1 MRTLKIAIADDEA
14 LFRKGLRMILSNH
27 RHINILFEA
36 ENGAD
41 LLRQLKSTHTL
52 PDILLLDLK
61 MPETN
66 GIEVAKAMQASYP
79 DIKIVVL
86 STYFNQAFVI
96 NLLEYGVAAYL
107 PKDSEP
113 NLLIR
118 TIDCVAEKGFHY
130 SDEVLRIIQENM
142 TKKSRP
148 KMQMPFN
155 IKLTSREKEILQL
168 ICNEYTTPEIA
179 KMLFLSP
186 RTVNGHRNNLLA
198 KLGCKNTAGLV
209 ALAVQQNLVQIDPKQ
224 AMG

>member
-1 MRTLKIAIADDEA
+1 MRTLNIALADDEA
-14 LFRKGLRMILSNH
+14 LFRKGLRLILSNYPH
-27 RHINILFEA
+27 FQILFEA
-36 ENGAD
+36 ENGTD
-41 LLRQLKSTHTL
+41 LLQQLQSTPTL

-66 GIEVAKAMQASYP
+66 GIEVAKIMQREYP
-79 DIKIVVL
+79 TVKIIVL
-86 STYFNQAFVI
+86 STYFNQAFVV
-96 NLLEYGVAAYL
+96 NLLEYGIAAYL
-107 PKDSEP
+107 SKDSEP
-113 NLLIR
+113 DSLVT
-118 TIDCVAEKGFHY
+118 TINEVAEKGFHY
-130 SDEVLRIIQENM
+130 SNKVMQIIRQNM
-142 TKKSRP
+142 TQKSRP

-209 ALAVQQNLVQIDPKQ
+209 ALAVQQGLVQIDPKR
-224 AMG
+224 AME